1 MAEAGSTPLK
11 QLLHYLR
18 GYRFPLFMNILCNI
32 LMALCMVISIPIII
46 PFFQILFGRVKAST
60 EPVAFSIN
68 DIQNWLE
75 YIFGKLVQARGQ
87 EGALIIVCITFVL
100 IFFLKNL
107 FRYLSLVFMAQVRNG
122 IVRDVRN
129 RIYKKYMELPLAFFT
144 RGKKGDLLARVSTD
158 VQEIEYSILN
168 VIESIFK
175 EPIVIIG
182 SIAFMLVTSVRLTF
196 FVFVLILVTVFIIGR
211 ISRNL
216 KRQSKAVQSQLADL
230 VIHVEESLNGMR
242 IIQGFNAQVYQQ
254 KRFTDINNRYRS
266 LLTRIMY
273 RRDLS
278 SPLSEVLGITIVSV
292 LLWYGANLVFKSEIK
307 PETFFAFLYAFFNV
321 IAPSKNFSSAYYNI
335 QKGLAAVDRVN
346 DVIDNKENIPVLL
359 QPKQVHSFE
368 KEITFENV
376 GFRYNEHGEQ
386 VLEHIDLIIP
396 KGQVLAIVGAS
407 GTGKSTLAD
416 LLPRFHDVTQGT
428 IRIDG
433 VDIREMDL
441 KQLRSLM
448 GIVNQDPVLFHDTIY
463 NNIAFGKPGAT
474 KEQVIEV
481 AQVAQ
486 IHDFIMS
493 TPNGYD
499 TIVGDRGSTL
509 SGGERQ
515 RMTLARALLINPP
528 ILILDEATA
537 SLDSKSERQVQE
549 ALTMLM
555 KGRTS
560 IVIAHRLSTIQHADQ
575 IIVLQEGKIVEKGD
589 HAALMA
595 RQGEYYKF
603 VGLQW
608 MNNA

>member
-1 MAEAGSTPLK
+1 MAEAGRSPLK
-11 QLLHYLR
+11 ELIDYLK
-18 GYRFPLFMNILCNI
+18 GYKFPLMMNIVCNI
-32 LMALCMVISIPIII
+32 LMALCMLISIPIII
-46 PFFQILFGRVKAST
+46 PFFQILFGRVKPSP
-60 EPVAFSIN
+60 EPVPFSIN
-68 DIQNWLE
+68 NIQTWLE
-75 YIFGKLVQARGQ
+75 YIFGRLVELYTQ

-129 RIYKKYMELPLAFFT
+129 KVYKKYMELPLAFFT
-144 RGKKGDLLARVSTD
+144 RGKKGDLLARISTD

-182 SIAFMLVTSVRLTF
+182 SIAFMLVTSVRLTL

-216 KRQSKAVQSQLADL
+216 KRQSKTVQGLLADL

-242 IIQGFNAQVYQQ
+242 IVQGFNAQAYQ
-254 KRFTDINNRYRS
+254 KRRFFDINEKYRR

-278 SPLSEVLGITIVSV
+278 SPLSEVLGIAIVAV

-321 IAPSKNFSSAYYNI
+321 IAPSKNFSNAYYNI

-346 DVIDNKENIPVLL
+346 EIIDNPETITIAPNAKE
-359 QPKQVHSFE
+359 VHSFDR
-368 KEITFENV
+368 EITFDNV
-376 GFRYNEHGEQ
+376 GFKYSEDGEP
-386 VLEHIDLIIP
+386 VLEDINLTIP

-416 LLPRFHDVTQGT
+416 LLPRFHDVTQGS

-433 VDIREMDL
+433 VDIKEMDIM
-441 KQLRSLM
+441 QLRSLM
-448 GIVNQDPVLFHDTIY
+448 GIVNQDPVLFHDTIF
-463 NNIAFGKPGAT
+463 NNIAFGKPEAT
-474 KEQVIEV
+474 REQVMEV
-481 AQVAQ
+481 AKVAQ
-486 IHDFIMS
+486 IHDFIMNTS
-493 TPNGYD
+493 LGYD
-499 TIVGDRGSTL
+499 TIIGDRGSTL

-549 ALTMLM
+549 ALTILM

-575 IIVLQEGKIVEKGD
+575 IIVLQQGRIVEKGD
-589 HAALMA
+589 HATLMA
-595 RQGEYYKF
+595 RQGEYFKF

-608 MNNA
+608 MQ

>member
-1 MAEAGSTPLK
+1 MAVVGRSPLR
-11 QLLHYLR
+11 QLLDYLR
-18 GYRFPLFMNILCNI
+18 GYRFPLTMNIVCNI

-46 PFFQILFGRVKAST
+46 PFFQILFGRVQPSAQ
-60 EPVAFSIN
+60 PVAFSVN
-68 DIQNWLE
+68 NIQNWLE
-75 YIFGKLVQARGQ
+75 YIFGKLVSEYGQ
-87 EGALIIVCITFVL
+87 EGALIFVCIAFVL

-122 IVRDVRN
+122 IVKDVRN
-129 RIYKKYMELPLAFFT
+129 KIYAKYMDLPLAFFT

-182 SIAFMLVTSVRLTF
+182 SVAFMLVTSLRLTF
-196 FVFVLILVTVFIIGR
+196 FVFILILVTTFIIGR

-216 KRQSKAVQSQLADL
+216 KRQSKAVQGKLADL
-230 VIHVEESLNGMR
+230 VIHVEESINGMR
-242 IIQGFNAQVYQQ
+242 IIQGFNAQQYQKQ
-254 KRFTDINNRYRS
+254 RFFDINDRYRK
-266 LLTRIMY
+266 LLTKIMY

-278 SPLSEVLGITIVSV
+278 SPLSEVLGITIVAV
-292 LLWYGANLVFKSEIK
+292 LLWYGANQVFRSEIK

-321 IAPSKNFSSAYYNI
+321 IAPSKNFSNAYYNI

-346 DVIDNKENIPVLL
+346 EIIDSVEKIPV
-359 QPKQVHSFE
+359 QSNAKEIHSFE
-368 KEITFENV
+368 KEISFENV
-376 GFRYNEHGEQ
+376 GFKYGPKGEA
-386 VLEHIDLIIP
+386 VLEDINLVIP

-416 LLPRFHDVTQGT
+416 LLPRFHDVTQGS
-428 IRIDG
+428 IKIDG
-433 VDIREMDL
+433 VDIRDL
-441 KQLRSLM
+441 NLDQLRSLM
-448 GIVNQDPVLFHDTIY
+448 GIVNQDPVLFHDTIF
-463 NNIAFGKPGAT
+463 NNIAFGLPDAT

-481 AQVAQ
+481 AKVAQ
-486 IHDFIMS
+486 IHDFIMT
-493 TPNGYD
+493 TPHGYE
-499 TIVGDRGSTL
+499 TVVGDRGSTL

-549 ALTMLM
+549 SLTILM

-575 IIVLQEGKIVEKGD
+575 IIVLYQGRIVEKGD
-589 HAALMA
+589 HASLMA

-603 VGLQW
+603 VGLQG
-608 MNNA
+608 MK

>member
-1 MAEAGSTPLK
+1 MTPAARSPLR
-11 QLLHYLR
+11 QLMDYLR
-18 GYRFPLFMNILCNI
+18 GYKFPLAMNILCNI
-32 LMALCMVISIPIII
+32 LMAVCMVISIPIII
-46 PFFQILFGRVKAST
+46 PFFQILFGRVQPSA
-60 EPVAFSIN
+60 EPVAFSVN
-68 DIQNWLE
+68 NIQSWLE
-75 YIFGKLVQARGQ
+75 YVFGKLVAIYSQ
-87 EGALIIVCITFVL
+87 EGALVIVCITFVA

-129 RIYKKYMELPLAFFT
+129 KIYEKYMHLPLAFFT
-144 RGKKGDLLARVSTD
+144 KGKKGDLLSRMSTD

-168 VIESIFK
+168 VIESLFK

-182 SIAFMLVTSVRLTF
+182 SIAFMLLTSVQLTF
-196 FVFVLILVTVFIIGR
+196 FVFVLILITVFIVGR

-216 KRQSKAVQSQLADL
+216 KRQSKAVQGQLADL

-242 IIQGFNAQVYQQ
+242 IIQGFNAQEYQG
-254 KRFTDINNRYRS
+254 KRFSNINDRYRS

-278 SPLSEVLGITIVSV
+278 SPLSEVLGISIVAV

-321 IAPSKNFSSAYYNI
+321 IAPSKSFSSAYYHI

-346 DVIDNKENIPVLL
+346 EILDNKEEIKVSPNPV
-359 QPKQVHSFE
+359 PIHSFE
-368 KEITFENV
+368 NEITFNNV
-376 GFRYNEHGEQ
+376 SFKYNEGGEW
-386 VLEHIDLIIP
+386 VLQDINLVIP
-396 KGQVLAIVGAS
+396 KGQVLAIVGSS

-416 LLPRFHDVTQGT
+416 LLPRFHDVTSGS

-433 VDIREMDL
+433 VDIKDLDL

-448 GIVNQDPVLFHDTIY
+448 GIVNQDPVLFHDTIF
-463 NNIAFGKPGAT
+463 NNIAFGKPGASLD
-474 KEQVIEV
+474 EV
-481 AQVAQ
+481 MHVAKVAQ
-486 IHDFIMS
+486 IHDFVMS
-493 TPNGYD
+493 TPHGYD
-499 TIVGDRGSTL
+499 TIIGDRGSTL

-549 ALTMLM
+549 ALTQLM

-575 IIVLQEGKIVEKGD
+575 IIVLSQGRIVEAGN
-589 HAALMA
+589 HASLMQ
-595 RQGEYYKF
+595 RQGEYSKF

-608 MNNA
+608 MQ